1 MNCLCKPVQADH
13 KGSALRIWPPRCFG
27 VSSRRNPL
35 SMTPDSFPYRRLTP
49 VSVRGLTETS
59 APVRQAQSPPWSPQC
74 HSQVIN
80 VCSFPVNKKALLPKC
95 LHANTFGSKAVFLTY
110 SLTKPP
116 RTLARHPCVLPCT
129 AKTLHFAPP
138 DHSGFALIENCVYLI
153 FNQGICQLNFYEE
166 MHD

>member
-1 MNCLCKPVQADH
+1 MRLFPVLFTRYAHHVRFINQIQTFYNPTGWHGQAVLVRVFVTLLNNFFH
-13 KGSALRIWPPRCFG
+13 QLVNFL
-27 VSSRRNPL
+27 L
-35 SMTPDSFPYRRLTP
+35 SF
-49 VSVRGLTETS
+49 
-59 APVRQAQSPPWSPQC
+59 
-74 HSQVIN
+74 
-80 VCSFPVNKKALLPKC
+80 VNKKALLPKC